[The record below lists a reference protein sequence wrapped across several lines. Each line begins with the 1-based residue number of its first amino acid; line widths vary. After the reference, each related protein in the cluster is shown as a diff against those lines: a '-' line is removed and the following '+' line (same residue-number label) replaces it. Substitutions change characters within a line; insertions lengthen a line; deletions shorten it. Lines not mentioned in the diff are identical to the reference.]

1 MTSLRVLI
9 AGGGTGG
16 HLFPGVAL
24 AEEIRGRD
32 PAAAVRFVGTRRGIE
47 ARVLPELGWEHEFI
61 EISGLKTVGLGGAV
75 RGFVRIPRALWQSR
89 RIIRAFDPD
98 VVIGVGGYASGP
110 VVLAARLMGLPT
122 AILEQNSIPGL
133 TNKILG
139 RFVRAVFVSFDESRR
154 FFPARRVV
162 ASGNPIRRALLAA
175 LQAGPGA
182 GHAASGAAETTAG
195 AAGGTAPA
203 AVPCVLVFGGS
214 QGARALNEMLPAAA
228 ALLRERG
235 LAFRIVHQ
243 TGEPE
248 LEATRARYRDAGIPE
263 PDGAECRAFI
273 RDMAAAYRQADLVV
287 SRAGATTVAELG
299 VVGRPA
305 ILIPYPHAAD
315 NHQEINAQEL
325 VRAGA
330 ARLHRQAE
338 LTPARLADSMAEL
351 LGDAAARGRM
361 ADAMKKLG
369 RPEAAATIAD
379 WCAARGTPRRPA

>member
-1 MTSLRVLI
+1 MRLLI

-24 AEEIRGRD
+24 AEEVRGRD
-32 PAAAVRFVGTRRGIE
+32 PHAAVRFVGTRRGIE
-47 ARVLPELGWEHEFI
+47 ARVLPELGWDHAFI

-75 RGFVRIPRALWQSR
+75 RGLLRVPRALWQSR
-89 RIIRAFDPD
+89 GIIRGFRPD

-139 RFVRAVFVSFDESRR
+139 RVARAVFVSFEESRR

-162 ASGNPIRRALLAA
+162 ASGNPIRKALLAA
-175 LQAGPGA
+175 LRAGDDADPRADG
-182 GHAASGAAETTAG
+182 
-195 AAGGTAPA
+195 APA
-203 AVPCVLVFGGS
+203 GEASAQVPRVLVFGGS
-214 QGARALNEMLPAAA
+214 QGARALNELLPAAA
-228 ALLRERG
+228 ALLRGRG

-243 TGEPE
+243 TGAAE
-248 LEATRARYRDAGIPE
+248 LEATQARYRDAGIAQ
-263 PDGAECRAFI
+263 PDADCQAFI
-273 RDMAAAYRQADLVV
+273 RDMAAAYQRADLVV

-330 ARLHRQAE
+330 ARLHRQSE
-338 LTPARLADSMAEL
+338 LTPAGLADAMAEL
-351 LGDAAARGRM
+351 LGDAGARARM
-361 ADAMKKLG
+361 ADAMTALG

-379 WCAARGTPRRPA
+379 WCAAQVSPAPAVTRP